1 MRIQKWEEIINP
13 KTHLKKGK
21 KEKKSSSP
29 GKKDQESAEKTT
41 RNRKKETI
49 EEMFG
54 RRTIQSELGLPG
66 EQKERKMQ
74 VKDFDIKEDDKGRH
88 INRIKALAETY
99 PFMFEKN
106 FLEELK
112 KLEEEK
118 TRKQRD

>member
-1 MRIQKWEEIINP
+1 MRIRKWEQIINP
-13 KTHLKKGK
+13 KTYLKKGK

-29 GKKDQESAEKTT
+29 GKKDLESAEEPT

-49 EEMFG
+49 EEMFE

-66 EQKERKMQ
+66 EQKERKMK
-74 VKDFDIKEDDKGRH
+74 VRDFDIKAGDKERH

-99 PFMFEKN
+99 PFMFETN

-112 KLEEEK
+112 NLEEEK
-118 TRKQRD
+118 TKKQGD